1 MAISVDPHADD
12 DHNSQPKVSPKEEM
26 DDGELEGDDHKS
38 RWTYTDQKGWAR
50 QYPTCK
56 GVKLRQSP
64 IDIMTDAVKFR
75 PDMRMELVDY
85 DQKVEFQFKNTHHSV
100 SLTVIP
106 SVANPT
112 IRANWVPDGQDFELQ
127 EIHFHWGDGIN
138 KGSEHEINNEKAAAE
153 VRLSINVTV
162 PTSSP
167 KSNN

>member
-1 MAISVDPHADD
+1 
-12 DHNSQPKVSPKEEM
+12 M
-26 DDGELEGDDHKS
+26 DNRKLESGDHKN
-38 RWTYTDQKGWAR
+38 RWTYTDQKGWAQ

-64 IDIMTDAVKFR
+64 IDIVTDAVMFK
-75 PDMRMELVDY
+75 PNMRLELIDY

-106 SVANPT
+106 SVSNPT

-138 KGSEHEINNEKAAAE
+138 KGSEHEINNQKAAAE
-153 VRLSINVTV
+153 VSE
-162 PTSSP
+162 
-167 KSNN
+167 SNITISGIRHILESH